1 MVDDTTEYMHCALET
16 PSTGWSG
23 DDRAVALKIS
33 YLSIRN
39 LHFDKG
45 ERGGYS

>member
-23 DDRAVALKIS
+23 DDRAVALKIR
-33 YLSIRN
+33 YFI
-39 LHFDKG
+39 DK
-45 ERGGYS
+45 EPPLR